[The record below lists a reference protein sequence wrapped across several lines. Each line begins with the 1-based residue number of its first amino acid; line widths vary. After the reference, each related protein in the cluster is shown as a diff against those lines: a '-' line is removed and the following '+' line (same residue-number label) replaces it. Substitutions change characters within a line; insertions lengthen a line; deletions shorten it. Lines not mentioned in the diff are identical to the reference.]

1 MEQKFI
7 YLPDKDLL
15 IDIAEIKYCI
25 GNKIYLKESKDVFF
39 QISQADFKIL
49 LFELTNGKCKC

>member
-7 YLPDKDLL
+7 YLPDKTLL
-15 IDIAEIKYCI
+15 IDVAEIKYCV
-25 GNKIYLKESKDVFF
+25 GNKIYLKEGKDLFF

-49 LFELTNGKCKC
+49 LFELTNDKNKC